1 MREYELTVLIH
12 PDLEADL
19 ETPLTTVRD
28 IVTANGGKIVA
39 EDNWGKKRLAYRIA
53 KEDFAVYVHMEVELP
68 ATGVAKVDQTLNIT
82 DSVLAGNS
90 GSMTTNARANRSPNS
105 VTALTTLWPSEL
117 RTFPGKRIKMT
128 PAPCRPPAY
137 ASNPKSLSRSREPA
151 IRFGQARGPTHRR
164 RQDSFRL
171 SR

>member
-28 IVTANGGKIVA
+28 IVSNNGGKVVA

-82 DSVLAGNS
+82 DSVL
-90 GSMTTNARANRSPNS
+90 RHLLVS
-105 VTALTTLWPSEL
+105 VD
-117 RTFPGKRIKMT
+117 
-128 PAPCRPPAY
+128 
-137 ASNPKSLSRSREPA
+137 PKAKAAAAEAAKKSSDDEKEEE
-151 IRFGQARGPTHRR
+151 
-164 RQDSFRL
+164 
-171 SR
+171 

>member
-28 IVTANGGKIVA
+28 IVSNNGGKVVA

-68 ATGVAKVDQTLNIT
+68 AASVAKIDQTLNIT
-82 DSVLAGNS
+82 DSVL
-90 GSMTTNARANRSPNS
+90 RHLLVS
-105 VTALTTLWPSEL
+105 VD
-117 RTFPGKRIKMT
+117 
-128 PAPCRPPAY
+128 
-137 ASNPKSLSRSREPA
+137 PKAKAAAAEAAKKSSDDEKEEE
-151 IRFGQARGPTHRR
+151 
-164 RQDSFRL
+164 
-171 SR
+171 